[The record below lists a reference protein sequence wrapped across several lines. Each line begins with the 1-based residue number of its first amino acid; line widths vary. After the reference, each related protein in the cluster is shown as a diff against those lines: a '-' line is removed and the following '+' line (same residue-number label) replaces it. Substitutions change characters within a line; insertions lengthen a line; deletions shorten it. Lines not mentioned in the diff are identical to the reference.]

1 MSEIKESDWKLFKA
15 IKEEALETFCKE
27 RLREYE
33 NIITDDTRSA
43 HERYLH
49 LFKLSRARD
58 KEMELL
64 FDGHSRSKAFFQLME
79 IRREGIANPDLVD
92 KLSDEFKAATDP
104 ERFGG

>member
-1 MSEIKESDWKLFKA
+1 MSEIKESDWKLFKL

-33 NIITDDTRSA
+33 DIIRDGTLSA
-43 HERYLH
+43 HERYLY

-64 FDGHSRSKAFFQLME
+64 FDGHSRSRAFLQLMA
-79 IRREGIANPDLVD
+79 IRREGIANPDVVD
-92 KLSDEFKAATDP
+92 KLSDEFKTATDP
-104 ERFGG
+104 ERFGD

>member
-15 IKEEALETFCKE
+15 IKEEALETFCKC

-33 NIITDDTRSA
+33 EIIRDSSLSA
-43 HERYLH
+43 HERYVY

-64 FDGHSRSKAFFQLME
+64 FDGHSRSKAFLQLMA
-79 IRREGIANPDLVD
+79 IRREGLANPELVG
-92 KLSDEFKAATDP
+92 KLTDEFKVATDP
-104 ERFGG
+104 GRFGG